1 MPERSYSLLT
11 EAAESFGEVDL
22 SIADE
27 LPAGEKLR
35 ELAQVLNESV
45 DRLEDRAHR
54 VILIIGSAPGHLSG
68 SLDAYGIKTLCIDPI
83 IHTSGLQSLSWGWS
97 GRRGRSWKIINWHDQ
112 LNISRSACGAVG
124 SSSLRQGGALLMKVK
139 GRTIQV
145 SEVL

>member
-68 SLDAYGIKTLCIDPI
+68 SLDAYGIKTLCSDPI
-83 IHTSGLQSLSWGWS
+83 IHTSGLQSLS
-97 GRRGRSWKIINWHDQ
+97 
-112 LNISRSACGAVG
+112 
-124 SSSLRQGGALLMKVK
+124 
-139 GRTIQV
+139 
-145 SEVL
+145 